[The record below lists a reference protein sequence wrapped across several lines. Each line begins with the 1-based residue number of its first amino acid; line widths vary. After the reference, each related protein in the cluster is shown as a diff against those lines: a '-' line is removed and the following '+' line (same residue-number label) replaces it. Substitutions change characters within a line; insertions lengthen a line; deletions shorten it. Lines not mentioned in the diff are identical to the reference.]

1 MTFTTI
7 LFMFSAS
14 IFLVDYFFTG
24 ESMSNFK
31 KLLLYFQLKIYL
43 HKKIQA
49 NKDENDEYK
58 SNTIRK

>member
-7 LFMFSAS
+7 IFIFFAC
-14 IFLVDYFFTG
+14 IFLVDNFFTG
-24 ESMSNFK
+24 EYLSNFK
-31 KLLLYFQLKIYL
+31 KLRLYFELEIYL

>member
-7 LFMFSAS
+7 LFMFCAC
-14 IFLVDYFFTG
+14 IFLVDSFFTG

-31 KLLLYFQLKIYL
+31 KLLLYFELKIYL

-49 NKDENDEYK
+49 NKDENDE
-58 SNTIRK
+58 